1 MRSSA
6 ASVWLKRIMGI
17 FALMLVQILLVP
29 QAHAQHTSG
38 ECPPQTATVTAGGT
52 VTINISDCELPGF
65 GGLGAIDGGSFGTP
79 DFENHGTAI
88 TRRVGSG
95 PTTQWFLDYSHNG
108 TTGIGST
115 DVFELSDGS
124 LTGSGDIQFTITI
137 NASASPITVA
147 PSSLP
152 TITAGTFFSQTLTA
166 TGGASPYTYVLQSGA
181 FPVGLSLSSGGVLSG
196 TPTQRG
202 AYSFSVRAT
211 DSTTPTAQFT
221 DKGYTGTVQ
230 SPTLALSPGTY
241 AMSQGVS
248 GSFSIGVSGGVAPY
262 SFLVEPV
269 PPNALPP
276 GLSLSA
282 SGVVS
287 GTPTSSGS
295 FNTTIRVGD
304 ASTGPGTYFELETLT
319 INVAPPPSVSIAVA
333 PSSVNEDGATNLTYT
348 VTRSATST
356 SALTVNLSYSG
367 TATSGSDYTGA
378 AATVVIPANATTATL
393 TLDPTADTTSESNE
407 TAIVTVAA
415 GTGYTV
421 GAPSS
426 ATGTILNDEGTSTY
440 PGCATRNVTVA
451 NGGTVRVD
459 LSACHFFGLG
469 VVSVAPTNGTATAGP
484 GPVNYY
490 DYTHNGNSATS
501 DRFVVLDDNSQT
513 IVINV
518 TITPPT
524 SSIVVLPAS
533 LSAMT
538 AGTAF
543 SEALTSSGGTG
554 PYTYTVSTGALPT
567 GLSLS
572 STGVISGTPTQRG
585 SYSVGIRAQDSLGA
599 FTVKGYTGT
608 VAAASL
614 TLVSG
619 TGTAIQSVAFTQTLA
634 TTNGVAPFTYLVE
647 TGSLPS
653 GITLSSAGVL
663 SGTTSAAAGPYSV
676 TIRVTDSSTGVGT
689 NFQLQPFTLTVSP
702 PPTVSIA
709 VTPASVSEDGATNL
723 TYTVTRSLN
732 LSSPTTVNITTA
744 GTATS
749 GVDYTGG
756 VATVV
761 IPANATTATI
771 TINPSVDGSVEP
783 DETVTL
789 IVAAGT
795 GYSVGAPSN
804 AVGTILND
812 DVPSATIA
820 VSPAAVAEDGAP
832 NLVYTVT
839 LSQAPNSPVSIN
851 YTVGGTAANG
861 TDYATI
867 TSPLIINT
875 GQTTG
880 TITVNPTADTSIE
893 SDETVSITLAAGA
906 GYTVGVPN
914 NAVGTILNDDLPNL
928 TINDVTLN
936 EGNAGITNA
945 TFTVSLSAPAGPGG
959 VTFNIA
965 TANGSATAG
974 TDYVA
979 QSLTAQTI
987 PAGSSTYIFTVL
999 LNGDTLNEPSESYF
1013 VNVTSAVNAVVVDGQ
1028 GVGTITNDDPL
1039 PSLSINDVSVTEGN
1053 AGTVNAV
1060 FTVNLSAASGQTVA
1074 VNYATANGTAT
1085 QPADYTNTSGTL
1097 TFTPGQ
1103 TSRTITVPV
1112 IGETVPE
1119 ANETYF
1125 VNLSGATN
1133 AIIADNQGLGT
1144 INNDDVPVTVSPGS
1158 LPNGTVGTA
1167 YSQTLTASAG
1177 VAPYSFAVT
1186 AGALPTGL
1194 TLTGGGTLS
1203 GTPTASGVFNFTVS
1217 ATDSS
1222 GAPGPFSGS
1231 QAYALTIVSPPIIA
1245 NDDTGAAAVNGF
1257 TGGTAYADVLANNGN
1272 GPDTLGGVPAT
1283 LTTVTL
1289 SQLATTNPAITL
1301 NPATGAV
1308 VVAPATAA
1316 GSYTVT
1322 YEICQ
1327 AVDPANCA
1335 AAIAE
1340 VSVAPAAIAALD
1352 DVNAPDISTVTGGT
1366 AYANILANNGN
1377 GPDTLNGAA
1386 ATFANVVVTSS
1397 TSSNAGVTLNPA
1409 TGRINVAVG
1418 TPVGSQSVN
1427 YTICEQLNPTNCASA
1442 VASVTVID
1450 IPPVAGPVTLTVPYD
1465 AAATNVP
1472 LVITGG
1478 APTSVNEVTPSL
1490 HGTVMASGTTITY
1503 QPNPGYAGPD
1513 SFTYSATNSGG
1524 TSSAALVSITVQDP
1538 VVTITPS
1545 GGLNASIAV
1554 PYTQSFTFNGGAQPW
1569 SGYQVTNLPAGL
1581 SITGTTANSVTVS
1594 GTPTAAGA
1602 FNLNV
1607 SATDS
1612 SSGNGPFTV
1621 GQAFTLN
1628 VAGPGLALIPG
1639 SGTLNAPYAAAF
1651 SQNFTASGGTGPYSY
1666 TLTGALPAGLS
1677 FSGSTLSGTPTAPGS
1692 YPVTVTATDTGSTG
1706 TGAPFTVAQN
1716 YTIDVPAPT
1725 IAIAPAVV
1733 PAANA
1738 GVAYS
1743 QTLTSSGG
1751 VAPYT
1756 LALTSG
1762 SLPTGLTFSAGTLS
1776 GTPTQVGSFNF
1787 TITSTDNFGQAGSRA
1802 YTLTVNAPTLVLTP
1816 GSGTTNVAFNAPVSQ
1831 TYVASGGVGPYSY
1844 AVTAGALPT
1853 GVTLNGSTGLL
1864 SGSTIQVGTFSFTVT
1879 ATDTTITGVGA
1890 PFSVSGN
1897 YALTVAPPVIAI
1909 DQASLP
1915 SATVASAYSTTVTA
1929 SGAIAPYSYAI
1940 TAGALPAG
1948 LSLSSGG
1955 TLSGTPTAGG
1965 NFNFTITATDSSGT
1979 PGPFNGARAFTLNV
1993 ASASVTLPATSLA
2006 SGQRNVPYA
2015 ATLNPASGGTAPYSY
2030 VVTAGALPTGMTL
2043 SASGVLGG
2051 TPTAFG
2057 SFSFTVTATDSS
2069 TGTGPYGGNQSF
2081 ALTIVDQPPVAG
2093 AVSLSLPYGSGA
2105 TPVALNLSG
2114 GTATSVAIASGP
2126 ANGSATVG
2134 GLTVSY
2140 QPNASFSGTDSFTYT
2155 ATNSGGTSSPAT
2167 VTITVG
2173 APALTVTA
2181 AGPLTTTVGQA
2192 YSQTFNFAGGT
2203 APFSAYTVTGLPAGL
2218 SVSSSSANSVTIAG
2232 TPTASGSFALTVS
2245 GQDSSTGNGPFTAS
2259 QGFTLNVAAPN
2270 LALAPA
2276 SGSFTATYAGP
2287 YSQSIA
2293 ASGGVGPYSYALTGS
2308 LPAGVTLNAAT
2319 GAVSGTPTA
2328 SGSFAFTVTATD
2340 TGATGAGAPFTVA
2353 GNYSLTVAAPTI
2365 VVTPTALPA
2374 AIAGQAYTATLSASG
2389 AVAPYSYTLTGG
2401 ALPTGVTLAANG
2413 QLSGTPTVSG
2423 SFAFAVQVRDANG
2436 QTGAANLTLGVGVPT
2451 LTITPATLPAAVQG
2465 IAYSQALTASG
2476 GIAPYSFAISSG
2488 TLPAGLTLNTTTG
2501 VISGTPTT
2509 SGTANF
2515 AITATDSTGGTPAT
2529 LTVNF
2534 ALQVAARPDP
2544 ATDPE
2549 VRGLVQAQVAATRRF
2564 ADAQVDNFMQ
2574 RMESMHGEG
2583 SGNGEGNGDGAG
2595 ITFRNNVRL
2604 STPDHCRDAITM
2616 MTNAACAN
2624 RSRMSGIVSLNN
2636 WSAEGSAKAEGPTA
2650 NAGAGGGAGGP
2661 WTIWAGGAIRFG
2673 EREANSGRV
2682 SQEFESEGIT
2692 IGADYRFSPS
2702 FAAGLGIGLGR
2713 DTVDVGDEGSRSRGE
2728 AKTIAVYGSHKLGDG
2743 FFVDWLGGYQKLD
2756 FDLRRYVT
2764 LTGALLNSS
2773 RDGHQWF
2780 GTLSTGADIL
2790 RGDWQLTPYA
2800 RIDITR
2806 ATLNGYSESS
2816 GSVFDLTFLDQ
2827 DVNFTSLGLGTR
2839 FKYRHKTGWGELLP
2853 QLRAEYQWNVERSA
2867 DARVAYADRISGPF
2881 STIPLSGIGSEEL
2894 TLGGKLEALFDPNW
2908 ALAVEYI
2915 GRISPGAGS
2924 DNMFQIG
2931 VKHEF

>member
-6 ASVWLKRIMGI
+6 ASVWLKRIAGI
-17 FALMLVQILLVP
+17 FALMLAQILLIP
-29 QAHAQHTSG
+29 QAQAQHTSG
-38 ECPPQTATVTAGGT
+38 ECPPQTATVIAGGT

-65 GGLGAIDGGSFGTP
+65 GGLGAIDGGSFGAP
-79 DFENHGTAI
+79 DLENHGTAI

-152 TITAGTFFSQTLTA
+152 TLTAGTFFSQTLTA
-166 TGGASPYTYVLQSGA
+166 TGGASPYTYSLQSGA
-181 FPVGLSLSSGGVLSG
+181 LPIGLSLSSGGVLSG

-202 AYSFSVRAT
+202 GYSFSVRST
-211 DSTTPTAQFT
+211 DNIGQFT
-221 DKGYTGTVQ
+221 DKAYAGTVQ
-230 SPTLALSPGTY
+230 QPTLALSPSTY
-241 AMSQGVS
+241 NVVQGVPT
-248 GSFSIGVSGGVAPY
+248 SFSLSTIGGVSPY
-262 SFLVEPV
+262 SYQTEPFV
-269 PPNALPP
+269 GNPPAP
-276 GLSLSA
+276 GLTMSLA
-282 SGVVS
+282 
-287 GTPTSSGS
+287 
-295 FNTTIRVGD
+295 
-304 ASTGPGTYFELETLT
+304 
-319 INVAPPPSVSIAVA
+319 
-333 PSSVNEDGATNLTYT
+333 
-348 VTRSATST
+348 
-356 SALTVNLSYSG
+356 
-367 TATSGSDYTGA
+367 
-378 AATVVIPANATTATL
+378 
-393 TLDPTADTTSESNE
+393 
-407 TAIVTVAA
+407 
-415 GTGYTV
+415 
-421 GAPSS
+421 
-426 ATGTILNDEGTSTY
+426 
-440 PGCATRNVTVA
+440 
-451 NGGTVRVD
+451 
-459 LSACHFFGLG
+459 
-469 VVSVAPTNGTATAGP
+469 
-484 GPVNYY
+484 
-490 DYTHNGNSATS
+490 
-501 DRFVVLDDNSQT
+501 
-513 IVINV
+513 
-518 TITPPT
+518 
-524 SSIVVLPAS
+524 
-533 LSAMT
+533 
-538 AGTAF
+538 
-543 SEALTSSGGTG
+543 
-554 PYTYTVSTGALPT
+554 
-567 GLSLS
+567 
-572 STGVISGTPTQRG
+572 GVISGTPT
-585 SYSVGIRAQDSLGA
+585 
-599 FTVKGYTGT
+599 
-608 VAAASL
+608 
-614 TLVSG
+614 
-619 TGTAIQSVAFTQTLA
+619 TA
-634 TTNGVAPFTYLVE
+634 
-647 TGSLPS
+647 
-653 GITLSSAGVL
+653 
-663 SGTTSAAAGPYSV
+663 GTTTQS
-676 TIRVTDSSTGVGT
+676 IRVTDASTGPGQHFEVES
-689 NFQLQPFTLTVSP
+689 LTVNVVAA
-702 PPTVSIA
+702 PTVSIA
-709 VTPASVSEDGATNL
+709 VSPASVSEDGATNL
-723 TYTVTRSLN
+723 TYTVTRSTALAT
-732 LSSPTTVNITTA
+732 PTTVNITTA

-749 GVDYTGG
+749 GSDYTGG

-771 TINPSVDGSVEP
+771 TINPSVDGTVEP

-795 GYSVGAPSN
+795 GYTVGAPSN

-820 VSPAAVAEDGAP
+820 VSPAGVAEDGAP

-839 LSQAPNSPVSIN
+839 LSSAPNSPVSIN
-851 YTVGGTAANG
+851 YTVSGTAING

-867 TSPLIINT
+867 ASPLIINT
-875 GQTTG
+875 GLTTG
-880 TITVNPTADTSIE
+880 TITVNPTADATIE
-893 SDETVSITLAAGA
+893 SNETVSITLNAGA

-928 TINDVTLN
+928 TINDISLN
-936 EGNAGITNA
+936 EGNAGTINA
-945 TFTVSLSAPAGPGG
+945 TFTVALSAPAGPGG
-959 VTFNIA
+959 VTFDIA
-965 TANGSATAG
+965 TANGTATGG
-974 TDYVA
+974 TDYVTR
-979 QSLTAQTI
+979 SLTAQTI
-987 PAGSSTYIFTVL
+987 PAGSSSYSFDVV
-999 LNGDTLNEPSESYF
+999 LNGDTLNEPSETYF
-1013 VNVTSAVNAVVVDGQ
+1013 VNVTNVVNAVVVDGQ
-1028 GVGTITNDDPL
+1028 GVGTIVNDDPL
-1039 PSLSINDVSVTEGN
+1039 PSLSINDVSLTEGN

-1060 FTVNLSAASGQTVA
+1060 FTVTLSAASGQTVS

-1097 TFTPGQ
+1097 SFTPGQ
-1103 TSRTITVPV
+1103 TTRTITVPV

-1125 VNLSGATN
+1125 VNLSGAVN
-1133 AIIADNQGLGT
+1133 ATIADNQGLGT
-1144 INNDDVPVTVSPGS
+1144 INNDDVPVVVSPGS
-1158 LPNGTVGTA
+1158 LPNGTVGA
-1167 YSQTLTASAG
+1167 GYSQTITASG
-1177 VAPYSFAVT
+1177 GIAPYGFAVT
-1186 AGALPTGL
+1186 AGTLPTGL

-1203 GTPTASGVFNFTVS
+1203 GTPTATGVFNFTVT

-1222 GAPGPFSGS
+1222 PFPGPFSGS
-1231 QAYALTIVSPPIIA
+1231 QAYALTIVSPPIVA
-1245 NDDTGAAAVNGF
+1245 NDDTGAAAVNGYA
-1257 TGGTAYADVLANNGN
+1257 GGTAYADVLAANGN
-1272 GPDTLGGVPAT
+1272 GPDTLAGVPAT
-1283 LTTVTL
+1283 LATVTL
-1289 SQLATTNPAITL
+1289 SQLATTNPNITL

-1308 VVAPATAA
+1308 LVAPGTPA
-1316 GSYTVT
+1316 GSYTVA

-1340 VSVAPAAIAALD
+1340 VSVSAAAIAALD

-1409 TGRINVAVG
+1409 TGQISVAAG

-1450 IPPVAGPVTLTVPYD
+1450 IPPVAGPVTLTVPYG

-1472 LVITGG
+1472 LAITGG
-1478 APTSVNEVTPSL
+1478 APTTVNEVTPSL
-1490 HGTVMASGTTITY
+1490 HGTVIASGTTITY

-1545 GGLNASIAV
+1545 GGLNASVAA

-1628 VAGPGLALIPG
+1628 VAGPGLALVPG
-1639 SGTLNAPYAAAF
+1639 AGTLNAPYATAF
-1651 SQNFTASGGTGPYSY
+1651 SQTFTASGGTGPYSY
-1666 TLTGALPAGLS
+1666 ALTGALPAGLS
-1677 FSGSTLSGTPTAPGS
+1677 FSGSTLSGTPTVPGS

-1706 TGAPFTVAQN
+1706 SGAPFSVAQN

-1725 IAIAPAVV
+1725 IAISPAVV
-1733 PAANA
+1733 PAADA

-1743 QTLTSSGG
+1743 QILTSSGG

-1762 SLPTGLTFSAGTLS
+1762 SLPSGLTFSAGTLS
-1776 GTPTQVGSFNF
+1776 GTPTEVGSFNF
-1787 TITSTDNFGQAGSRA
+1787 SITSTDNFGQTGTRA
-1802 YTLTVNAPTLVLTP
+1802 YTLTVNAPTLALTP
-1816 GSGTTNVAFNAPVSQ
+1816 ASGTTNVAFNAPVSQ
-1831 TYVASGGVGPYSY
+1831 TYVASGGVGPYNY
-1844 AVTAGALPT
+1844 AVTAGALPS
-1853 GVTLNGSTGLL
+1853 GVTLNSSTGQL

-1879 ATDTTITGVGA
+1879 ATDTTIIGVGA

-1915 SATVASAYSTTVTA
+1915 SATVASAYSTSVTA

-1965 NFNFTITATDSSGT
+1965 SFNFTITATDSSGA

-2006 SGQRNVPYA
+2006 GGQRNVPFA

-2030 VVTAGALPTGMTL
+2030 TVTAGALPAGMTL
-2043 SASGVLGG
+2043 SAAGALGG

-2069 TGTGPYGGNQSF
+2069 TGTGPYSGNQSYS
-2081 ALTIVDQPPVAG
+2081 LSIVDQPPVAG
-2093 AVSLSLPYGSGA
+2093 AVSVSLPYGSGA
-2105 TPVALNLSG
+2105 APVALNLSG
-2114 GTATSVAIASGP
+2114 GAATSVAIASAP
-2126 ANGSATVG
+2126 ANGSATVS

-2181 AGPLTTTVGQA
+2181 GGPLTTTVGQA

-2203 APFSAYTVTGLPAGL
+2203 APFSAYTVSGLPAGL
-2218 SVSSSSANSVTIAG
+2218 SVTGSNSNSVTIAG

-2245 GQDSSTGNGPFTAS
+2245 GQDSSTGNGPFTAT
-2259 QGFTLNVAAPN
+2259 QGFTLNVSAPN

-2276 SGSFTATYAGP
+2276 SGNFTATYAAP

-2319 GAVSGTPTA
+2319 GTVSGTPTA

-2340 TGATGAGAPFTVA
+2340 TGSTGVGAPFTVT

-2436 QTGAANLTLGVGVPT
+2436 QIGAANLTLGVGVPT

-2465 IAYSQALTASG
+2465 IAYSQTLTASG
-2476 GIAPYSFAISSG
+2476 GIAPYSFAISTG

-2501 VISGTPTT
+2501 VISGTPTA

-2515 AITATDSTGGTPAT
+2515 AISATDSTGGTPAT

-2583 SGNGEGNGDGAG
+2583 SGNGEGNGEGAG
-2595 ITFRNNVRL
+2595 ITIRNNVRL

-2624 RSRMSGIVSLNN
+2624 RSRMSGIVPLNN
-2636 WSAEGSAKAEGPTA
+2636 RSADGSAKAEGSTA
-2650 NAGAGGGAGGP
+2650 NAGAGSGAGGP

-2743 FFVDWLGGYQKLD
+2743 VFVDWLGGYQKLD

-2764 LTGALLNSS
+2764 LTGALLNSQ

-2800 RIDITR
+2800 RIDLTR

-2827 DVNFTSLGLGTR
+2827 DVNFLSIGAGAR
-2839 FKYRHKTGWGELLP
+2839 FKYRHKMAWGELLP
-2853 QLRAEYQWNVERSA
+2853 QLRAEYQRNVERSA
-2867 DARVAYADRISGPF
+2867 DARVAYVDRVSGPF
-2881 STIPLSGIGSEEL
+2881 STIPLSGIGREEV
-2894 TLGGKLEALFDPNW
+2894 TLGGKLELLFDPNW

-2924 DNMFQIG
+2924 DNMIQIG
-2931 VKHEF
+2931 AKHEF